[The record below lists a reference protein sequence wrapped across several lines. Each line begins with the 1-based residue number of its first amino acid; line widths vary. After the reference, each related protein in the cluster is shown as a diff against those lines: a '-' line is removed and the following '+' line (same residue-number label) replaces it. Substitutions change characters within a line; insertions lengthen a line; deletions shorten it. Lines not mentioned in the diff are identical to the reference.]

1 MTDSKFLETHEE
13 REARERAERAELYR
27 ESIAGMIENL
37 TEPDKLEYFYY
48 FIRAKLGMPEEVFAD
63 E

>member
-1 MTDSKFLETHEE
+1 MSKSKVLETHEE

-27 ESIAGMIENL
+27 GSIIG
-37 TEPDKLEYFYY
+37 KLEEIKNPKILYCIYVFVSD
-48 FIRAKLGMPEEVFAD
+48 IAKED

>member
-27 ESIAGMIENL
+27 GTIICRLEEIKNPAILHSIYIFVS
-37 TEPDKLEYFYY
+37 D
-48 FIRAKLGMPEEVFAD
+48 IAKED

>member
-1 MTDSKFLETHEE
+1 MSKSKVLETHEE

-27 ESIAGMIENL
+27 GSIIG
-37 TEPDKLEYFYY
+37 KLEEIEDPKILHCIYVFVSD
-48 FIRAKLGMPEEVFAD
+48 IAKED